1 MSDEPTMRAV
11 CVAETGG
18 IAALGIET
26 RPRPKPGRSEF
37 LIEVRAAALN
47 HADLY
52 QRDGKWPAP
61 AGAPDILGVE
71 VAGIVA
77 TADPSG
83 RFTIGTPVMGLLS
96 GGGYAEYAAMDAGLA
111 VEIPCGL
118 SFAAA
123 AALPEAMIVGH
134 SNLVELGGVQPD
146 SRVLIHGGASGM
158 GSLMI

>member
-1 MSDEPTMRAV
+1 MS
-11 CVAETGG
+11 
-18 IAALGIET
+18 
-26 RPRPKPGRSEF
+26 PRCAPSAWPKLAGSPRWELRRGREPKPGRSEF

-52 QRDGKWPAP
+52 QRDGKSQAP

-111 VEIPCGL
+111 VEIPLWAQFCRCRRVTRGNDRRPFKSCRARWCAGL
-118 SFAAA
+118 T
-123 AALPEAMIVGH
+123 
-134 SNLVELGGVQPD
+134 
-146 SRVLIHGGASGM
+146 RVS
-158 GSLMI
+158 